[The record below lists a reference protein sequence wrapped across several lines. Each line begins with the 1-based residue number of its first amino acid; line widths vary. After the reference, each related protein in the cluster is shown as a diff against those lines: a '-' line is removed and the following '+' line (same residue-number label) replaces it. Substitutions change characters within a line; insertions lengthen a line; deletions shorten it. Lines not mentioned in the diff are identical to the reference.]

1 MFAGSGPTSSSTP
14 NRATSCHKAIGHW
27 DERGKMWF
35 WVYAAIAGLMVLGGI
50 LIPTTRVF
58 GEHTVFALES
68 YEFAFFAFF
77 WIVQT
82 VVNWD
87 EKVIGAIPVNA
98 EVG

>member
-1 MFAGSGPTSSSTP
+1 
-14 NRATSCHKAIGHW
+14 
-27 DERGKMWF
+27 
-35 WVYAAIAGLMVLGGI
+35 MVLGGI